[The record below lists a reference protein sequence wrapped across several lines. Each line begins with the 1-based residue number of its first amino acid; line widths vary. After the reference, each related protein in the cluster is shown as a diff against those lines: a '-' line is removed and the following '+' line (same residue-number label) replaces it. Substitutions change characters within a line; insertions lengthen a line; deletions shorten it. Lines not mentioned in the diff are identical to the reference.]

1 MKIDNI
7 GSVTHGV
14 TLSRIQAKSYD
25 DFDTYKV
32 FTMQDLSHE
41 TGQYS
46 IKEEI
51 QKANICKNKFDS
63 SFLSKINM
71 VVIGLTSYKAMVID
85 ETHKEKLITSNFA
98 IVEFDE
104 SKIDP
109 FYFTWYFNEH
119 PQIQKQL
126 AIAMQ
131 GTIIRALSIQMLREL
146 EVPLPPLDVQMKIG
160 KVYKL
165 RKTKEKLLFE
175 RNILENEFYKHL
187 IINKLKEDIKNVSK

>member
-32 FTMQDLSHE
+32 FTMQELSHE

-46 IKEEI
+46 IKYEI
-51 QKANICKNKFDS
+51 QEANICKNKFDS
-63 SFLSKINM
+63 SYLSKKNM

-119 PQIQKQL
+119 PEIQKQL
-126 AIAMQ
+126 TIAMQ
-131 GTIIRALSIQMLREL
+131 GTIIRALSVQMLREL
-146 EVPLPPLDVQMKIG
+146 EVPMPPLDVQSKIG
-160 KVYKL
+160 RMYKL
-165 RKTKEKLLFE
+165 RKRKEKLLFE
-175 RNILENEFYKHL
+175 RNILENQLYKQL
-187 IINKLKEDIKNVSK
+187 IINKLREDIKNVSK

>member
-1 MKIDNI
+1 MKIDAI
-7 GSVTHGV
+7 GKVTHGV

-25 DFDTYKV
+25 DFESYTI
-32 FTMQDLSHE
+32 FTMQDLSRE

-46 IKEEI
+46 IKDEI
-51 QKANICKNKFDS
+51 QKTDICKNKFDS
-63 SFLSKINM
+63 VYLSIINM

-98 IVEFDE
+98 IVEFNE

-119 PQIQKQL
+119 PEIQKQL
-126 AIAMQ
+126 S
-131 GTIIRALSIQMLREL
+131 IIRALSVQMLREL
-146 EVPLPPLDVQMKIG
+146 EVPLPKSDIQRKIG
-160 KVYKL
+160 KMYKL
-165 RKTKEKLLFE
+165 KKIKEKLLFE
-175 RNILENEFYKHL
+175 RNILENELYKQL

>member
-51 QKANICKNKFDS
+51 QKVNICKNKFDS

-119 PQIQKQL
+119 PEIQKQL

-146 EVPLPPLDVQMKIG
+146 EVPLPPLDVQMI
-160 KVYKL
+160 
-165 RKTKEKLLFE
+165 
-175 RNILENEFYKHL
+175 
-187 IINKLKEDIKNVSK
+187 